1 MFQDD
6 GRNECA
12 ARVFAVRFAR
22 SRYGTTHP
30 KTQGGLKGTRKKILL
45 AVPLRQDKGL
55 AIKKKIFLLIF
66 FFNLLK
72 KRLSSVGGGVRP

>member
-30 KTQGGLKGTRKKILL
+30 KTQGGLKGNRKKILL
-45 AVPLRQDKGL
+45 AVPLK
-55 AIKKKIFLLIF
+55 
-66 FFNLLK
+66 
-72 KRLSSVGGGVRP
+72 VG